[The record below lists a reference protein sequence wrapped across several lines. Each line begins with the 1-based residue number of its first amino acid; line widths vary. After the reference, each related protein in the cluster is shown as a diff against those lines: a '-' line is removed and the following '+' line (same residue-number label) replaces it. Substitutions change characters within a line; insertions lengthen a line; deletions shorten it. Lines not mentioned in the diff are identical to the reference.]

1 MKTNAH
7 LQILSTLVSYL
18 SFPRKRESINK
29 PTKIRNPKPVLSE
42 AEGSEIRNSN
52 AFTLIELLVVIA
64 VIALLLAILLPALRK
79 AKSTANRTVC
89 QANLKQIALAWN
101 MYLDDND
108 GCFYYGI
115 NANRNY
121 GGWKGVVDESPRPLN
136 SYLSLAPILE
146 TENEA
151 KVFYC
156 PADRGGVPGFAV
168 REKAYRYLGTSYN
181 TNTFLIGQDGCW
193 PFNDKTKPLDEEIDK
208 RLRGGVNRSRVGNP
222 ARVLLI
228 GDYGWINQWQPK
240 PHQKQ
245 EWKELAEWHGRV
257 DSHSMAFL
265 DSHCQFLTIQKG
277 FYVTD
282 QYSVLPFEELY
293 PLAYQV
299 QGP

>member
-1 MKTNAH
+1 MHPNSKN
-7 LQILSTLVSYL
+7 
-18 SFPRKRESINK
+18 RKS
-29 PTKIRNPKPVLSE
+29 KIENRIYR
-42 AEGSEIRNSN
+42 G
-52 AFTLIELLVVIA
+52 FTLIELLVVIA
-64 VIALLLAILLPALRK
+64 VIALLLAILLPTLRK
-79 AKSTANRTVC
+79 AKELTKRTVC

-121 GGWKGVVDESPRPLN
+121 GGWKGTVYESEPNVPSRPLN

-168 REKAYRYLGTSYN
+168 REKAYRYNGTSYN

-257 DSHSMAFL
+257 DSHNMAFL

-282 QYSVLPFEELY
+282 LYSVLPFEELY
-293 PLAYQV
+293 PLAHQV

>member
-1 MKTNAH
+1 METQPIRQSMHPNSKN
-7 LQILSTLVSYL
+7 
-18 SFPRKRESINK
+18 RKS
-29 PTKIRNPKPVLSE
+29 KIENRIYR
-42 AEGSEIRNSN
+42 G
-52 AFTLIELLVVIA
+52 FTLIELLVVIA
-64 VIALLLAILLPALRK
+64 VIALLLAILLPTLRK
-79 AKSTANRTVC
+79 AKELTKRTVC

-121 GGWKGVVDESPRPLN
+121 GGWKGTVYESEPNVPSRPLN

-168 REKAYRYLGTSYN
+168 REKAYRYNGTSYN

-257 DSHSMAFL
+257 DSHNMAFL

-282 QYSVLPFEELY
+282 LYSVLPFEELY
-293 PLAYQV
+293 PLAHQV